1 MIPPFADHPLI
12 REFNAIKRYFRQHE
26 TEESRSRLLQFR
38 QYARMIGESGADVA
52 FDFVGS
58 INFGQAVPGSDVDI
72 VIYLR
77 CAGEC
82 SESCPQTC
90 EFQQEAHRR
99 LLTTLRGETAN
110 APPPYEVQVI
120 DTINLTDLDRAIAAG
135 DPEAHIL
142 LRFAFYR
149 SICRPVNVKL
159 VRPYQNRL
167 VQNKALIESMRPRLR
182 ELFDGL
188 CATSK
193 HHLSFNKYQ
202 ERLAQMGIRLPGI
215 MRAIIR
221 RHQEDDSLL
230 PDSAS
235 SAADL

>member
-12 REFNAIKRYFRQHE
+12 REFNEIKRYFRRHE
-26 TEESRSRLLQFR
+26 TVESRSRLLQFR
-38 QYARMIGESGADVA
+38 RYTRRISEAGVDVA

-58 INFGQAVPGSDVDI
+58 INFGQAISGSDVDI

-77 CAGEC
+77 CPQ
-82 SESCPQTC
+82 SCQDKCPTTC
-90 EFQQEAHRR
+90 VSHQAVHKQ
-99 LLTTLRGETAN
+99 LLETLQNENGPGGA
-110 APPPYEVQVI
+110 YDVQVI
-120 DTINLTDLDRAIAAG
+120 DTINLTDLERALREG
-135 DPEAHIL
+135 DADSYML

-149 SICRPVNVKL
+149 SICRPVNVKIL
-159 VRPYQNRL
+159 RPYQNQL
-167 VQNKALIESMRPRLR
+167 VLDRDLIATMRPRLLD
-182 ELFDGL
+182 LFDGL

-202 ERLAQMGIRLPGI
+202 ERLAQMGIQIPGI

-230 PDSAS
+230 PDESH
-235 SAADL
+235 

>member
-12 REFNAIKRYFRQHE
+12 REFNEIKRYFRSHE
-26 TEESRSRLLQFR
+26 TAESRSRLLQFR
-38 QYARMIGESGADVA
+38 RYTRRISEAGFDMA

-58 INFGQAVPGSDVDI
+58 INFGQAISGSDVDI

-77 CAGEC
+77 CPATCGD
-82 SESCPQTC
+82 SCPGICDSHQS
-90 EFQQEAHRR
+90 AHEG
-99 LLTTLRGETAN
+99 LLSALRSENEDTSS
-110 APPPYEVQVI
+110 YDVQVI
-120 DTINLTDLDRAIAAG
+120 DTINLTDLEQALAEG
-135 DPEAHIL
+135 DAESHML

-149 SICRPVNVKL
+149 SICRPVNVKIL
-159 VRPYQNRL
+159 RPYQNQLVENRL
-167 VQNKALIESMRPRLR
+167 LIEGMRPRLR

-202 ERLAQMGIRLPGI
+202 ERLAQMGIQIPGI

-221 RHQEDDSLL
+221 RHQEDNSLL
-230 PDSAS
+230 PEEP
-235 SAADL
+235 L